1 MIGTLACWSPQPI
14 FAQTD
19 VTETYLKNPSFEN
32 QFTDWENSGMQSQTN
47 TSFQR
52 VTRTWNDGQDKAAK
66 WPTAMSAKL

>member
-47 TSFQR
+47 TSFQLK
-52 VTRTWNDGQDKAAK
+52 G
-66 WPTAMSAKL
+66 